1 MRKEQR
7 VTRTTYPDGSSIS
20 YDLNEPTKVV
30 TNYDEQ
36 PKVKFAPLVM
46 LILAIMFIF
55 VGLVFIAMVAQNL
68 NKI

>member
-1 MRKEQR
+1 MKKEQR

-20 YDLNEPTKVV
+20 YDLNKPVKVV
-30 TNYDEQ
+30 NYDEQ
-36 PKVKFAPLVM
+36 TKVKFAPLVM

-55 VGLVFIAMVAQNL
+55 VGLVFIAMVAQSL